1 MVTEFQ
7 FRKVKNLGD
16 ERWWDLHN
24 NLNVLSATELHSWVW
39 LKEYVLYY
47 VTFTT
52 IKKLKRWRWE
62 GKWPIKSRGN
72 YVAHRG
78 KSNNCRGRCNS
89 SGCLSVSVRLYNQT
103 QQSVIRAQI
112 SNICQSGFPKLW
124 ERYYRNRCT
133 ATWGWEL
140 KLREIKPNYLS
151 MAYLPWKLPA
161 FSRLQCSKIVISK
174 RSCLWSCC
182 LGGRQILGASY
193 SAVFTELPSS
203 FKAKWYFIVCTGHIF
218 KIRSF
223 LLLDTWLAF
232 IP

>member
-1 MVTEFQ
+1 MCKIMDFS
-7 FRKVKNLGD
+7 F
-16 ERWWDLHN
+16 
-24 NLNVLSATELHSWVW
+24 LSLLLDISV
-39 LKEYVLYY
+39 YV
-47 VTFTT
+47 VFKFST
-52 IKKLKRWRWE
+52 IIS
-62 GKWPIKSRGN
+62 GSQ
-72 YVAHRG
+72 RG
-78 KSNNCRGRCNS
+78 KRKKWSGGGKVLALCIWGIHFSQRRRGSQQWREVQQWS
-89 SGCLSVSVRLYNQT
+89 PACLYLCDWK
-103 QQSVIRAQI
+103 QQSAIRAQI

-151 MAYLPWKLPA
+151 MAYLSWKLQA